1 MCASLDLR
9 DPVGACLLLK
19 DAANGNTKGLS
30 SQAMLLLAVK
40 AAVSQTKQGMLGCTM
55 QHLPSQCKCLLTCV
69 CVEGRGESRRCTR
82 HPVGRLVKRS
92 PSGLC
97 STIFHLS
104 VAERA

>member
-30 SQAMLLLAVK
+30 SQAMLPLAVK

-55 QHLPSQCKCLLTCV
+55 QHLSDAFTVQV
-69 CVEGRGESRRCTR
+69 SA
-82 HPVGRLVKRS
+82 H
-92 PSGLC
+92 LC
-97 STIFHLS
+97 M
-104 VAERA
+104 R